1 MAYEFLRQHNS
12 EPFTALYYD
21 IEPSLPL
28 ESEGLPFRYREA
40 PRYDSMDN
48 IVTNLK
54 SFTATKNIETSS
66 QINFRPDGYIVIGKE
81 LWRINAITETASN
94 TMAAAISR
102 QPPKRKSLQLQK
114 VANPVG
120 VES

>member
-21 IEPSLPL
+21 NEPSLPL
-28 ESEGLPFRYREA
+28 ESEGKPCRYREA
-40 PRYDSMDN
+40 PRYDSKDN
-48 IVTNLK
+48 I
-54 SFTATKNIETSS
+54 
-66 QINFRPDGYIVIGKE
+66 IGNE

-102 QPPKRKSLQLQK
+102 NPPKNKSLQLQK

-120 VES
+120 MES